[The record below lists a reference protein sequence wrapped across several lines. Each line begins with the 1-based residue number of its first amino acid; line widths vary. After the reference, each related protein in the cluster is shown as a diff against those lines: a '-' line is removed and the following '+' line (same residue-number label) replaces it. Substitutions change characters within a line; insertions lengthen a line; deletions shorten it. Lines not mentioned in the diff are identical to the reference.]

1 MKLIVLGSGTSV
13 PHPQRSSSAYWLEI
27 SGGSLLIDCSA
38 SAIHRM
44 AEETCDW
51 ANLDAIWVSH
61 FHLDHCG
68 GLPAFLF
75 ATKYAAGTHERR
87 KPLRIFGAE
96 GLRKLI
102 ENFDAVNNYRLLEQ
116 PFPVE
121 IVEITAL
128 EPFEILPG
136 VRAAALK
143 TPHTPESHAIHIT
156 DSDGKTLVFTADT
169 GFHEPMAAFARHVDL
184 FISECS
190 FVTKKPVEIHINL
203 AEAMF
208 LIRKAKPKRAMLTHF
223 YAEWDEIDFEQETS
237 ALEPPCEV
245 IMASDG
251 LRIEL

>member
-13 PHPQRSSSAYWLEI
+13 PHPLRSSSAYWLET
-27 SGGSLLIDCSA
+27 SGGSLLMDCSA
-38 SAIHRM
+38 SSIHRM
-44 AEETCDW
+44 AEENCDW
-51 ANLDAIWVSH
+51 ANLDAIWISH

-75 ATKYAAGTHERR
+75 ATKYAAETHERR
-87 KPLRIFGAE
+87 KPLKIFGAE
-96 GLRKLI
+96 GLQKLI

-184 FISECS
+184 FVTECS
-190 FVTKKPVEIHINL
+190 FVHSKPVEIHVNL
-203 AEAMF
+203 PEVMF
-208 LIRKAKPKRAMLTHF
+208 LARKAEPKRLLLTHL
-223 YAEWDEIDFEQETS
+223 YSEWDEVDATQEIS
-237 ALEPPCEV
+237 AFQPQFEV
-245 IMASDG
+245 IIASDG
-251 LRIEL
+251 LRIEV